1 MKNKFKS
8 QIIKLKKILLLVALI
23 IVISTAIY
31 YFFLKQFIENNIT
44 IEKEIT
50 SINIDDKSFGNNLH
64 DELQNNDMQDVEF
77 DKQVRINDLETRIN
91 ELELKINNIDLKDEM
106 SVLAISFAKLSYLIQ
121 QESDYQIE
129 LSKFSAL
136 STKNYYISSEI
147 KLLEDA
153 LDKKNYKRSKISSEF
168 NNKIDDLILLKE
180 KSSHDSDMLDKIK
193 KNIANLVIIRRV
205 DGVINSDLDKIDAKI
220 LIIEQLVKS
229 GSFTLALNE
238 VNNLDSKYKFI
249 LQDLIFMLENQV
261 AINNSIKNIFSY
273 LQKIINNV

>member
-1 MKNKFKS
+1 MKDKFKS

-23 IVISTAIY
+23 TVTSTAIY
-31 YFFLKQFIENNIT
+31 YFFLKQFIESNIT

-50 SINIDDKSFGNNLH
+50 SIDIEDKSLGNNLH
-64 DELQNNDMQDVEF
+64 DKLQSNDMQDVEF
-77 DKQVRINDLETRIN
+77 DKQVKINDLETRIN

-106 SVLAISFAKLSYLIQ
+106 SILAISFAKLSYLIQ

-129 LSKFSAL
+129 LSKFAAL
-136 STKNYYISSEI
+136 SAKNYYISSEI

-153 LDKKNYKRSKISSEF
+153 LDKKNYKRSKISSVF

-180 KSSHDSDMLDKIK
+180 KSNHDSGMFEKIK
-193 KNIANLVIIRRV
+193 RNVANLVIIRRI
-205 DGVINSDLDKIDAKI
+205 DGVINNDLDEIDAKI
-220 LIIEQLVKS
+220 LKIEQLMDS
-229 GSFTLALNE
+229 GSFNLALSE
-238 VNNLDSKYKFI
+238 VSDMDLEYKSI
-249 LQDLIFMLENQV
+249 LKDVIFMLESQA